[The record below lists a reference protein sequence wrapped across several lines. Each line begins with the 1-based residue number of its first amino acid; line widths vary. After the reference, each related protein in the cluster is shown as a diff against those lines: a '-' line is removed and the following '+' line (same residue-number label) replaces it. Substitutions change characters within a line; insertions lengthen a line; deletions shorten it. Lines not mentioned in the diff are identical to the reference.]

1 MKKTIKKLALLLLA
15 LTGLASCNKWLEAT
29 SSTQVSD
36 ATLFSSRSGFQDAL
50 CGVYISMG
58 DEAEYGALW
67 TWFVNELSYGP
78 YAQQFSPLF
87 TAIQNHEWSGNYVNP
102 LIARMWQAGYYTMAN
117 INKVLYEL
125 DAKPE
130 VVSDRIER
138 NLMTGELLA
147 LRAYIHFDLM
157 RMFGLAQLQEGD
169 YEKYTVPYVT
179 TYDKEPTPQR
189 TYRETLE
196 LLEGDLDTA
205 IELLADDPVRG
216 KASEAWLANA
226 NADGFWDARDKRM
239 NYFAAK
245 ALKARVLL
253 FRSELDAAAAAAQAV
268 IDEATA
274 AGAYRWIDADAMTK
288 ATSNDEIDWTFS
300 SEQLFSLEVTGLQS
314 LTDLYIFNQLGSGS
328 SSILVDKNV
337 VDVSPYNLA
346 SIASAEDVRGPA
358 LMLKFFGNQY
368 RPYKYY
374 NNSSYY
380 AGYRNRVPMIK
391 ISEMYLIIAEVAAEK
406 KDEETLLQALTEV
419 RSHRGIQDPS
429 PVNTDPNFV
438 SPTYWLSGVM
448 MEYVREFQGESV
460 GYFAARRLP
469 RKTQAWLNMDND
481 WLFRITSLTP
491 YPYPTDELSYGRHQ
505 DL

>member
-1 MKKTIKKLALLLLA
+1 MIKTIKKLAFLLIALA
-15 LTGLASCNKWLEAT
+15 VLQSCNKWLEAT

-58 DEAEYGALW
+58 EETEYGAMW
-67 TWFVNELSYGP
+67 SWFVNELAYGP

-87 TAIQNHEWSGNYVNP
+87 TAIQNHEWEGTYVNQ
-102 LIARMWQAGYYTMAN
+102 LIAGMWQAGYYSIAN
-117 INKVLYEL
+117 INKVLFEL
-125 DAKPE
+125 DAKPD
-130 VVSDRIER
+130 VVSDRTEW
-138 NLMTGELLA
+138 NLMKGELLA

-157 RMFGLAQLQEGD
+157 RMFGLAQLKEGD

-189 TYRETLE
+189 TYSETLA
-196 LLEGDLDTA
+196 LLEGDLNAA

-216 KASEAWLANA
+216 NASDAWMANA

-253 FRSELDAAAAAAQAV
+253 FRFDLDAAAAAAQAV

-274 AGAYRWIDADAMTK
+274 AGAYQWIDADAMTK

-314 LTDLYIFNQLGSGS
+314 LTDLYIFNALGSGS
-328 SSILVDKNV
+328 SSVLVDKNV
-337 VDVSPYNLA
+337 SDLSLYNTA
-346 SIASAEDVRGPA
+346 TISAAEDIRGPA
-358 LMLKFFGNQY
+358 LMLKFFANQY
-368 RPYKYY
+368 RSYKYY

-391 ISEMYLIIAEVAAEK
+391 ISEMYMIIAEVAAEK
-406 KDEETLLQALTEV
+406 KDQETVFAALSEV

-429 PVNTDPNFV
+429 PVNADPNFV
-438 SPTYWLSGVM
+438 STNYMLSGVL
-448 MEYVREFQGESV
+448 MEYVREFQGESA
-460 GYFAARRLP
+460 GYYAARRIP
-469 RKTQAWLNMDND
+469 GKTQYWVNIDMD
-481 WLFRITSLTP
+481 WLARIQTLTP
-491 YPYPTDELSYGRHQ
+491 YPYPTDEISYGRHQ

>member
-1 MKKTIKKLALLLLA
+1 MAITLASLV
-15 LTGLASCNKWLEAT
+15 SCNKWLEAT

-58 DEAEYGALW
+58 DEAEYGEMW
-67 TWFVNELSYGP
+67 TWFVNELAYGP

-87 TAIQNHEWSGNYVNP
+87 SAIQNHEWEGTYVNP
-102 LIARMWQAGYYTMAN
+102 LIARMWQAGYYSIAN

-125 DAKPE
+125 DARPD

-138 NLMTGELLA
+138 NLMKGELLS

-157 RMFGLAQLQEGD
+157 RMFGLAQLQEED
-169 YEKYTVPYVT
+169 YEKYAVPYVT
-179 TYDKEPTPQR
+179 AYDKEPSPQR

-205 IELLADDPVRG
+205 ISLLEDDPVRG
-216 KASEAWLANA
+216 KASETWMVNA
-226 NADGFWDARDKRM
+226 NSDGFWDARDKRM

-274 AGAYRWIDADAMTK
+274 ANAYKWIDADAMTK

-314 LTDLYIFNQLGSGS
+314 MTDLYIFNTLGSGS
-328 SSILVDKNV
+328 SSILIDKSFADLSLFNT
-337 VDVSPYNLA
+337 A
-346 SIASAEDVRGPA
+346 TIAAAEDIRGPA
-358 LMLKFFGNQY
+358 LMLKFYGNQY

-380 AGYRNRVPMIK
+380 SGYRNRVPMIK
-391 ISEMYLIIAEVAAEK
+391 ISEMYMIIAEVAMEK
-406 KDEETLLQALTEV
+406 NDQETLYQSLSEV

-429 PVNTDPNFV
+429 PVVADPNFG
-438 SPTYWLSGVM
+438 SPNFWPSGVM
-448 MEYVREFQGESV
+448 FEYIREFQGEST
-460 GYFAARRLP
+460 GYFAARRLYKKIKGWINIDP
-469 RKTQAWLNMDND
+469 D
-481 WLFRITSLTP
+481 WGSRIQMLTP
-491 YPYPTDELSYGRHQ
+491 YPYPTDEVSYGRHQ